1 MNCCDAS
8 VRCHN
13 GAGCPAR
20 STGTPL
26 RFAPGA
32 IEHHRRPAF
41 GTREQR
47 RELRRWIGY
56 LVVAMVLCGLAMAA
70 GGFIAG
76 VGYSLRGGV

>member
-20 STGTPL
+20 STGTTL

-32 IEHHRRPAF
+32 IEHHRRSVF

-56 LVVAMVLCGLAMAA
+56 LLLAFAICGLVAAA
-70 GGFIAG
+70 GGFFAGIA
-76 VGYSLRGGV
+76 YSLRGGV